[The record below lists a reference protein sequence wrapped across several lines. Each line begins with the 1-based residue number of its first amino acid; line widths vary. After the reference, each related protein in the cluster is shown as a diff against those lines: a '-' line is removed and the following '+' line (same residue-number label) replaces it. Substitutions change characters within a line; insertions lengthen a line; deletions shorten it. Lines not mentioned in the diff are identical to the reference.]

1 MKRLKHADA
10 ADRYIHRSP
19 SPKAQHHAA
28 IHLRQKRDLAV
39 QEVVEFEQLREYASR
54 IKLHTLT
61 HLDTYLEEFES
72 RALANGVHVHWAW
85 DSRELNEHVYQILHE
100 HEVPYIV
107 KSKSMLTEECGL
119 NEYLEQR
126 GIEVYDTDL
135 GERIVQLAKEPPS
148 HIVVPAMH
156 KTREEISDLFHHTM
170 HTEPGNLDARYL
182 TLSAR
187 NDLRNRFMQ
196 AKAAI
201 TGVNF
206 GVAETGSVTICTN
219 EGNADLGVNKAPVQI
234 HCMGIEKLIPRQED
248 LGIFIRL
255 LARSATGQRITT
267 YTSHYQKP
275 RPGSEMH
282 LILVDNGR
290 STHLGMPDFWEA
302 LKCIRCGAC
311 MNTCPVFRSGGGH
324 SYGYTVPG
332 PIGSIIAPAR
342 NFEEYD
348 DLPFASSLCG
358 SCSAV
363 CPVKIDIHGQ
373 LLKWREVIVSAG
385 KAETKKT
392 VPMKIGANILSRPR
406 WYRWTG
412 GAARKLLSWF
422 PGMARRSITDWTR
435 GRELPPPPEESFRT
449 WYLKNHKNKRNEQQ
463 G

>member
-1 MKRLKHADA
+1 MNRIKHAEA
-10 ADRYIHRSP
+10 ADRYIHHAP
-19 SPKAQHHAA
+19 SPKAQHTAG

-39 QEVVEFEQLREYASR
+39 NEVPEFEQLRERASQ
-54 IKLHTLT
+54 IKKHTLT
-61 HLDTYLEEFES
+61 HLDQYLEEFEKN
-72 RALANGVHVHWAW
+72 AIENGIHVHWAV
-85 DSRELNEHVYQILHE
+85 DGDELNRHVHSILKRHD
-100 HEVPYIV
+100 VPYIV

-119 NEYLEQR
+119 NEYLEQQ
-126 GIEVYDTDL
+126 GMEVYDTDL
-135 GERIVQLAKEPPS
+135 GERIVQLAHEPPS

-156 KTREEISDLFHHTM
+156 KTREEISTLFHQTM
-170 HTEPGNLDARYL
+170 QTESGNLDATYL

-187 NDLRNRFMQ
+187 KDMRQRFMH
-196 AKAAI
+196 ARAAV

-206 GVAETGSVTICTN
+206 GVAETGTITICTN

-234 HCMGIEKLIPRQED
+234 HCMGIEKLVPRQQD
-248 LGIFIRL
+248 LSVFIRL

-267 YTSHYQKP
+267 YTSHYQRP

-282 LILVDNGR
+282 LVLVDNGR
-290 STHLGMPDFWEA
+290 SAHLGMEDFWES

-324 SYGYTVPG
+324 SYGYTIPG

-373 LLKWREVIVSAG
+373 LLKWREEIVANG
-385 KAETKKT
+385 KVGVKKSL
-392 VPMKIGANILSRPR
+392 PMKIGSRVLSRPG
-406 WYRWTG
+406 WYRSSG
-412 GAARKLLSWF
+412 KMARKLLSWF
-422 PGMARRSITDWTR
+422 PGLGKRSVTDWTR
-435 GRELPPPPEESFRT
+435 GRELPHPPDESFRE
-449 WYLKNHKNKRNEQQ
+449 WYRKTKQNRKP
-463 G
+463 

>member
-1 MKRLKHADA
+1 MRTKHAQA
-10 ADRYIHRSP
+10 ADHFIHESP
-19 SPKAQHHAA
+19 SPKAQHNAA
-28 IHLRQKRDLAV
+28 IHLRRKRDVAANEL
-39 QEVVEFEQLREYASR
+39 QEFEELRTRASE
-54 IKLHTLT
+54 IKKHTLT
-61 HLDTYLEEFES
+61 HLDQYLEEFEKN
-72 RALANGVHVHWAW
+72 ALANGVQVHWAV
-85 DSRELNEHVYQILHE
+85 DGNEMNARVYEILKKN
-100 HEVPYIV
+100 EVPYIV

-119 NEYLEQR
+119 NHFLEEQ
-126 GIEVYDTDL
+126 GMEVYDTDL
-135 GERIVQLAKEPPS
+135 GERIVQLAHEPPS

-156 KTREEISDLFHHTM
+156 KTREEISALFHDTM
-170 HTEPGNLDARYL
+170 NTEAGNLDAKYL

-187 NDLRNRFMQ
+187 KDLRQRFMN
-196 AKAAI
+196 AKAAV

-206 GVAETGSVTICTN
+206 GVAETGTVTICTN

-248 LGIFIRL
+248 LGVFIRL

-275 RPGSEMH
+275 RAGSEMH

-290 STHLGMPDFWEA
+290 SHHLGMEDFWEA

-311 MNTCPVFRSGGGH
+311 MNTCPVYRSGGGH
-324 SYGYTVPG
+324 SYGYAVPG

-373 LLKWREVIVSAG
+373 LLKWREVIVEEG
-385 KAETKKT
+385 EVDTKKSL
-392 VPMKIGANILSRPR
+392 PMKVGSWILSRPS
-406 WYRWTG
+406 WYRRAGKW
-412 GAARKLLSWF
+412 ARKLLSWF
-422 PGMARRSITDWTR
+422 PGIARKTVNDWTR
-435 GRELPPPPEESFRT
+435 GRELPEPPNESFRE
-449 WYLKNHKNKRNEQQ
+449 WYLKTRKNEENE
-463 G
+463 

>member
-1 MKRLKHADA
+1 MNRMKHAEA
-10 ADRYIHRSP
+10 ADRYIHHSP
-19 SPKAQHHAA
+19 SPKAQHNAG
-28 IHLRQKRDLAV
+28 IHLRQKRDRAV
-39 QEVVEFEQLREYASR
+39 NEVPEFEQLREKASR
-54 IKLHTLT
+54 IKKHTLT
-61 HLDTYLEEFES
+61 HLDQYLEQFE
-72 RALANGVHVHWAW
+72 RNAIANGIHVHWAV
-85 DSRELNEHVYQILHE
+85 DGNEMNRHVYDILQQND
-100 HEVPYIV
+100 VPYIV

-119 NEYLEQR
+119 NEYLEQQ
-126 GIEVYDTDL
+126 GLEVYDTDL
-135 GERIVQLAKEPPS
+135 GERIVQLAHEPPS

-156 KTREEISDLFHHTM
+156 KTREEISDLFHQTM
-170 HTEPGNLDARYL
+170 NTDKGNLDATYL

-187 NDLRNRFMQ
+187 KDLRRRFMH
-196 AKAAI
+196 ARAAV

-206 GVAETGSVTICTN
+206 GVAETGTITICTN

-234 HCMGIEKLIPRQED
+234 HCMGIEKLIPRQQD
-248 LGIFIRL
+248 LGVFIRL

-290 STHLGMPDFWEA
+290 SAHLGMDDFWES

-311 MNTCPVFRSGGGH
+311 MNTCPVYRSGGGH

-373 LLKWREVIVSAG
+373 LLKWREEIVAHGEVSA
-385 KAETKKT
+385 KKSL
-392 VPMKIGANILSRPR
+392 PMKIGSWVLSRPG
-406 WYRWTG
+406 WYRFSG
-412 GAARKLLSWF
+412 KMARKFLSWF
-422 PGMARRSITDWTR
+422 PGLGRRSVTDWTR
-435 GRELPPPPEESFRT
+435 GRELPTPPTESFRD
-449 WYLKNHKNKRNEQQ
+449 WYRKNKQKPKS
-463 G
+463 

>member
-1 MKRLKHADA
+1 MKRKKHPQA
-10 ADRYIHRSP
+10 AEWYINHSP
-19 SPKAQHHAA
+19 SPKAQHNAG
-28 IHLRQKRDLAV
+28 IHLRIKRDIAV
-39 QEVVEFEQLREYASR
+39 NEVDGFEALRERASQ
-54 IKLHTLT
+54 IKKHTLT
-61 HLDTYLEEFES
+61 HLDRYLEKFEEK
-72 RALANGVHVHWAW
+72 ALANGIHVHWAV
-85 DSRELNEHVYQILHE
+85 DGAEMNEHVFRILE
-100 HEVPYIV
+100 QHEVPYIV

-119 NEYLEQR
+119 NAYLEKQ
-126 GIEVYDTDL
+126 GMEVYDTDL
-135 GERIVQLAKEPPS
+135 GERIVQLSHEPPS

-156 KTREEISDLFHHTM
+156 KTREEISEIFHRTM
-170 HTEPGNLDARYL
+170 DTEAGNLDARYL

-187 NDLRNRFMQ
+187 KDLRKRFME
-196 AKAAI
+196 AKAAV

-206 GVAETGSVTICTN
+206 GVAETGTITICTN

-248 LGIFIRL
+248 LSVFIRL

-290 STHLGMPDFWEA
+290 SEHLGMPDFWES

-324 SYGYTVPG
+324 SYGYSVPG

-373 LLKWREVIVSAG
+373 LLKWREVIVDHENVEA
-385 KAETKKT
+385 KKSI
-392 VPMKIGANILSRPR
+392 PMKWGSRILSRPGL
-406 WYRWTG
+406 YRFSGKW
-412 GAARKLLSWF
+412 ARKLLGWF
-422 PGMARRSITDWTR
+422 PEMGRRAVKDWTR
-435 GRELPPPPEESFRT
+435 GRELPQPPKESFRE
-449 WYLKNHKNKRNEQQ
+449 WYLKQKKNNP
-463 G
+463 

>member
-1 MKRLKHADA
+1 MNRIKHAEA
-10 ADRYIHRSP
+10 ADQYIHHSP
-19 SPKAQHHAA
+19 SPKAQHNAG

-39 QEVVEFEQLREYASR
+39 NEVPEFEQLREKASQ
-54 IKLHTLT
+54 IKKHTLT
-61 HLDTYLEEFES
+61 HLDQYLEEFEKN
-72 RALANGVHVHWAW
+72 AIANGIHVHWAV
-85 DSRELNEHVYQILHE
+85 DGDELNRHVHGILKRHD
-100 HEVPYIV
+100 VPYIV

-119 NEYLEQR
+119 NKYLEQQ
-126 GIEVYDTDL
+126 GMEVYDTDL
-135 GERIVQLAKEPPS
+135 GERIVQLAHEPPS

-156 KTREEISDLFHHTM
+156 KTREEISDLFHQTM
-170 HTEPGNLDARYL
+170 HTESGNLDATYL

-187 NDLRNRFMQ
+187 NDLRQRFMH
-196 AKAAI
+196 ARAAV

-206 GVAETGSVTICTN
+206 GVAETGTITICTN

-234 HCMGIEKLIPRQED
+234 HCMGIEKLIPRQQD
-248 LGIFIRL
+248 LSVFIRL

-282 LILVDNGR
+282 LVLVDNGR
-290 STHLGMPDFWEA
+290 SAHLGMEDFWES

-324 SYGYTVPG
+324 SYGYSVPG

-373 LLKWREVIVSAG
+373 LLKWREEIVAHG
-385 KAETKKT
+385 NVGVKKSL
-392 VPMKIGANILSRPR
+392 PMKIGSRVLSRPG
-406 WYRWTG
+406 WYRFSG
-412 GAARKLLSWF
+412 KMARKLLSWF
-422 PGMARRSITDWTR
+422 PGLGKRSVTDWTR
-435 GRELPPPPEESFRT
+435 GRELPHPPDESFRE
-449 WYLKNHKNKRNEQQ
+449 WYRKNKQNRKS
-463 G
+463 

>member
-1 MKRLKHADA
+1 MKRTKHAQA
-10 ADRYIHRSP
+10 ADHYIHESP
-19 SPKAQHHAA
+19 SPKAQHNAG
-28 IHLRQKRDLAV
+28 IHLRQKRDRV
-39 QEVVEFEQLREYASR
+39 VHEVPEFELLRTQASQ
-54 IKLHTLT
+54 IKKHCLT
-61 HLDTYLEEFES
+61 HLDRYLEEFEKNL
-72 RALANGVHVHWAW
+72 LANGVHVHWAV
-85 DSRELNEHVYQILHE
+85 DGDELNEQVYDILHS
-100 HEVPYIV
+100 HGVPYIV

-119 NEYLEQR
+119 NHFLEEK
-126 GIEVYDTDL
+126 GLEVYDTDL
-135 GERIVQLAKEPPS
+135 GERIVQLAHEPPS

-156 KTREEISDLFHHTM
+156 KTREEISELFHETM
-170 HTEPGNLDARYL
+170 NTESGNLDAKYL
-182 TLSAR
+182 TISAR
-187 NDLRNRFMQ
+187 KDLREKFMN

-206 GVAETGSVTICTN
+206 GVAETGTITICTN

-234 HCMGIEKLIPRQED
+234 HCMGIEKLIPRQKD

-275 RPGSEMH
+275 REGSEMH

-290 STHLGMPDFWEA
+290 STHLGMDDFWEA

-342 NFEEYD
+342 NLDEYD

-373 LLKWREVIVSAG
+373 LLKWREVIVEKG
-385 KAETKKT
+385 EVDQKKSI
-392 VPMKIGANILSRPR
+392 PMKLGSKVLSRPGL
-406 WYRWTG
+406 YRFSG
-412 GAARKLLSWF
+412 KMARRMLSWF
-422 PGMARRSITDWTR
+422 PGLGRMAVKDWTR
-435 GRELPPPPEESFRT
+435 GRELPDPPRESFRE
-449 WYLKNHKNKRNEQQ
+449 WYLKNKKNHQ
-463 G
+463 